1 MTDLKS
7 ETRDFSAEVGK
18 VLHLMI
24 NALYTNKDTCL
35 RELISNA
42 ADACDKLRYL
52 SQFDSSLCGSHSET
66 KISICIDKQNHT
78 LSVKDSGIGMNKE
91 DLLNY
96 LGGIASSGTQRFLE
110 KMTGDDKNDNT
121 LIGQFGVGFYS
132 VFMIGDAVEVKTRK
146 AGDDQSYLWAS
157 KGSGSYTISNLE
169 EKCEGTEVIVHLKES
184 ETNYLD
190 FDYVKSVILKYSDN
204 IAVPIFLEESLDQR
218 SDQIN
223 SAKALWTL
231 NRSEISQDQ
240 YKEFYQRVF
249 YASDSPWKILHN
261 KNEGSG
267 SFTNLL
273 FIPSEKTFD
282 LFSSDR
288 KRRVK
293 LYVKR
298 VFVTE
303 EGIDLIPYYL
313 RFVRG
318 VIDTDSLSLNISRE
332 MIQSSS
338 VLATIR
344 RVVTSRVLKVL
355 KEALQSETEEYKIFW
370 ANFGAVL
377 KEGLCEDA
385 ANSEALLELCLF
397 YSAMQKRHVTLNQY
411 LENQSLDGQKNIYYI
426 TGESLQSLSNSP
438 QIEGFLKQNVDVL
451 LMTDAVDSFWLS
463 MVSQYKGVSFV
474 SVAKANMDIP
484 NASLSSDKT
493 HVSKDESEALCKYFK
508 ECLGALVKDVQISKK
523 LVDSPAC
530 LVVAEG
536 SMDAR
541 MERFLLSQNHISS
554 VSAKVMEIN
563 FDHPIIS
570 QISSKVS
577 LGNCDEATKDLVLIL
592 FDQVLLAEGENIKDV
607 QAFCT
612 RVHKLITRI

>member
-52 SQFDSSLCGSHSET
+52 SQFDSSLCGSHPEP
-66 KISICIDKQNHT
+66 KITICIDKQNNT
-78 LSVKDSGIGMNKE
+78 LSVRDSGIGMNKE

-96 LGGIASSGTQRFLE
+96 LGSIASSGTQKFLE

-132 VFMIGDAVEVKTRK
+132 VFMIGDKVEVKTRK
-146 AGDDQSYLWAS
+146 AGDDQRYLWAS
-157 KGSGSYTISNLE
+157 NGSGSYTISNLE
-169 EKCEGTEVIVHLKES
+169 EKCEGTEVIVYLKES
-184 ETNYLD
+184 ESNYLD

-204 IAVPIFLEESLDQR
+204 VAVPIFLEESLDQR
-218 SDQIN
+218 NDQIN

-303 EGIDLIPYYL
+303 EGVDLIPYYL

-355 KEALQSETEEYKIFW
+355 KEALQSEIEEYQIFW

-377 KEGLCEDA
+377 KEGLCEDS
-385 ANSEALLELCLF
+385 ANNEALLELCLF

-411 LENQSLDGQKNIYYI
+411 SRKPVFRWAEKYI
-426 TGESLQSLSNSP
+426 LYHWR
-438 QIEGFLKQNVDVL
+438 IF
-451 LMTDAVDSFWLS
+451 
-463 MVSQYKGVSFV
+463 
-474 SVAKANMDIP
+474 
-484 NASLSSDKT
+484 
-493 HVSKDESEALCKYFK
+493 
-508 ECLGALVKDVQISKK
+508 
-523 LVDSPAC
+523 
-530 LVVAEG
+530 AE
-536 SMDAR
+536 
-541 MERFLLSQNHISS
+541 
-554 VSAKVMEIN
+554 
-563 FDHPIIS
+563 
-570 QISSKVS
+570 
-577 LGNCDEATKDLVLIL
+577 LI
-592 FDQVLLAEGENIKDV
+592 
-607 QAFCT
+607 
-612 RVHKLITRI
+612 